1 MDVQPMDPVYER
13 RQLSRVVTVPSR
25 YLQRAVL
32 PSLLSQ
38 LKMTVEGRC
47 GMEGY
52 VAKDSVTILSHT
64 LGRVNTLEEG
74 VSYRVT
80 FQADLCM
87 PHPGQVFKVPV
98 VFRSKIGVHAE
109 LDPMKILLPRDLH
122 LGNAEFDAI
131 EEREEIEI
139 EVVGS
144 QFQQQDMHIY
154 VLGKLKRRVMPAPAG
169 PPAEE
174 SAVGEE
180 EDGPVPAAPPP
191 STGGV
196 KVVSVQGSTGVD
208 LGAPARRRRR
218 LVKPGTNE
226 GVLQINVPGVQGA
239 SEGTN

>member
-1 MDVQPMDPVYER
+1 MDPVYER
-13 RQLSRVVTVPSR
+13 RKLTRVVTVPSR
-25 YLQRAVL
+25 FLQRTVL

-52 VAKDSVTILSHT
+52 IAKDSVTVLSHT

-74 VSYRVT
+74 VSYRVA
-80 FQADLCM
+80 FQADICM

-131 EEREEIEI
+131 EEKEEIEI

-144 QFQQQDMHIY
+144 QFQQQDQHIY
-154 VLGKLKRRVMPAPAG
+154 VLGKLKRRVMLAPPDVIPAEEVKVGDEEAPA

-174 SAVGEE
+174 
-180 EDGPVPAAPPP
+180 
-191 STGGV
+191 GGV
-196 KVVSVQGSTGVD
+196 KVVNVAGPTGID
-208 LGAPARRRRR
+208 AGAPRRRRR
-218 LVKPGTNE
+218 LVKPGTSE

-239 SEGTN
+239 PEGTD

>member
-1 MDVQPMDPVYER
+1 MDVQQMDPVYER
-13 RQLSRVVTVPSR
+13 RQLSRVVNVPSR
-25 YLQRAVL
+25 YLQRTVL

-52 VAKDSVTILSHT
+52 IAKDSVTILSHT
-64 LGRVNTLEEG
+64 LGRVNPLEEG

-80 FQADLCM
+80 FQADMCM

-98 VFRSKIGVHAE
+98 IFRSKIGVHAE

-144 QFQQQDMHIY
+144 QFQQQDAHIY
-154 VLGKLKRRVMPAPAG
+154 VLGKLKRRILPAPAL
-169 PPAEE
+169 PLPQEE
-174 SAVGEE
+174 IAVGEQE
-180 EDGPVPAAPPP
+180 EAAPPP
-191 STGGV
+191 PPPVEGGV
-196 KVVSVQGSTGVD
+196 KVVSVSGSTGIE
-208 LGAPARRRRR
+208 APARRRRR
-218 LVKPGTNE
+218 LMKPGTSE
-226 GVLQINVPGVQGA
+226 GVLQINDAGIQ
-239 SEGTN
+239 